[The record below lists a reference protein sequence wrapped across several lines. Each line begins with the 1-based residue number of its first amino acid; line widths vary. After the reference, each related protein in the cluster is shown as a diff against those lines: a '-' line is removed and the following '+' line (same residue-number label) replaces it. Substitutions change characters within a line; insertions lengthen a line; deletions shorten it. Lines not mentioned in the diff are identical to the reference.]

1 MLSRLAR
8 SSVVLEAGG
17 LRQSLSVDEP
27 VEGGMAVDGMTVG
40 DTIVADPEGGC
51 SVGVGRV
58 SVEGSPMGGG
68 PVGGC
73 AVGGG
78 PVGGSPVGGCAVG
91 GGPVGGRPVGGCAV
105 GGGPVGGGPVGGCA
119 VGGGPVGGGPVGGG
133 AVGGGPAGGGAVGG
147 GAVGGGPVGGG
158 AVGGGP
164 VGGGLE
170 GGGAVGG
177 VSISISSWPLNVLT
191 VFSTGQFSFGVVSSA
206 ELEVLCD
213 TRHVFKQGA
222 LLEPCRV
229 AAGPC
234 AVVERTALD
243 LLRVTCSTCSAALCL
258 YKVDN
263 FYIIHNYAYI
273 YIYVYATLTAKTL
286 CFK

>member
-17 LRQSLSVDEP
+17 LKQSLSVDEP

-51 SVGVGRV
+51 SVGVERV
-58 SVEGSPMGGG
+58 SVEGSP
-68 PVGGC
+68 
-73 AVGGG
+73 
-78 PVGGSPVGGCAVG
+78 
-91 GGPVGGRPVGGCAV
+91 
-105 GGGPVGGGPVGGCA
+105 

-133 AVGGGPAGGGAVGG
+133 AVGGGPVGG
-147 GAVGGGPVGGG
+147 CAVGGGPVGGG
-158 AVGGGP
+158 SVGRGP

-273 YIYVYATLTAKTL
+273 YIRICNSNSQNTVLQVIHHKR
-286 CFK
+286 